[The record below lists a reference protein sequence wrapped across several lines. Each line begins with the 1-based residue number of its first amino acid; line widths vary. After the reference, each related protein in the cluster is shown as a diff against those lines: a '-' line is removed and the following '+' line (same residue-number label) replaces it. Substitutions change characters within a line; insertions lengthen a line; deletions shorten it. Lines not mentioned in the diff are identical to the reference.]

1 MRRRTS
7 EARMSSAN
15 TINEFITELTRL
27 KNKYISEGKF
37 AEASDIEKR
46 IHEIMSAKYS
56 YIIQGYRHI
65 QYPIVKS
72 HEDKSTLKLEPHK
85 NSDFYIHA
93 YVNTKACWDCPICEE
108 RLIQHISVTVNSQTT
123 MPLHIES
130 LVQELAKRAKDH
142 LERHATGEIG
152 DGNNNSSSNDEP
164 EVPGENNSIT

>member
-1 MRRRTS
+1 
-7 EARMSSAN
+7 MSSAN

-37 AEASDIEKR
+37 AEVSDIEKR
-46 IHEIMSAKYS
+46 IHEIMSVEYS
-56 YIIQGYRHI
+56 YIIQGYRYST
-65 QYPIVKS
+65 YPIVKS
-72 HEDKSTLKLEPHK
+72 YEDKPTLKLEPHK

-123 MPLHIES
+123 IPLHIES

-152 DGNNNSSSNDEP
+152 DGDNNSSSNDEQ
-164 EVPGENNSIT
+164 EVSRENNGAT

>member
-1 MRRRTS
+1 
-7 EARMSSAN
+7 MSSAN

-37 AEASDIEKR
+37 AEASGIEKR
-46 IHEIMSAKYS
+46 IHE
-56 YIIQGYRHI
+56 
-65 QYPIVKS
+65 
-72 HEDKSTLKLEPHK
+72 DKLTLKLEPHK

-152 DGNNNSSSNDEP
+152 DGDNNSSSNDEQ